1 MRNSLHLFLTAALVL
16 APAAALAWADNFDG
30 YANGSGLHNQG
41 GWRGW
46 DGNVGANAF
55 VSNVQSRSAPH
66 SAAVL
71 PTSDIVQQYVGV
83 NTGQWVLTGY
93 NYVPSGVSGP
103 QYLILLN
110 VYNEGGPY
118 NWSLDLL
125 YDLTA
130 NQVRDADFPATPPLP
145 LIRNQWVQTRIE
157 INFATDTQAIY
168 YGGNLLTQKSW
179 TEGASGGGELNL
191 DALDLFS
198 NNGATIYWDDLSLLE
213 AGVTA
218 VEPTTWGR
226 VKAAFGN

>member
-55 VSNVQSRSAPH
+55 VSNLQSRSAPH

>member
-16 APAAALAWADNFDG
+16 TPAAALAWSDNFDG
-30 YANGSGLHNQG
+30 YANGSGLHGQG

-55 VSNVQSRSAPH
+55 VTNVQSRSAPH
-66 SAAVL
+66 SASVL

-83 NTGQWVLTGY
+83 NTGQWVLTAY
-93 NYVPSGVSGP
+93 NYVPAGVQGP

-110 VYNEGGPY
+110 TYNEGGPY
-118 NWSLDLL
+118 NWSDDIL

-130 NQVRDADFPATPPLP
+130 GQVRDSDFPATPPLA
-145 LIRNQWVQTRIE
+145 LIRNQWVQTRVE
-157 INFATDTQAIY
+157 INFAADTQAIY
-168 YGGNLLTQKSW
+168 YGGNLLTSKSW
-179 TEGASGGGELNL
+179 TEGASGGGVLNL
-191 DALDLFS
+191 AALDLYS

-213 AGVTA
+213 AGTTA